1 MLNCKCLSTSR
12 TGLYILNNAWHDVR
26 AQCINIS
33 TSQATIDWI
42 CARLN
47 YDSVNLI
54 YNIKL
59 LNVIY
64 RKIPLDLLPTSPKYL
79 YSDKIIP
86 TVPKSHCFEKW
97 RWIHFLWWRWCGSR
111 RILQHLSRSF
121 SAPPFLFL
129 SILDWKILTKRA
141 FLCTDQAKGRRCLVI
156 WLDEPLVSKEDSQ
169 WAAD

>member
-97 RWIHFLWWRWCGSR
+97 RWIHFLWWRCCGSR
-111 RILQHLSRSF
+111 RILQHFARQSYHCFHVFINEHHNIIIQYTMAHKWHHPILGGGLS
-121 SAPPFLFL
+121 
-129 SILDWKILTKRA
+129 D
-141 FLCTDQAKGRRCLVI
+141 
-156 WLDEPLVSKEDSQ
+156 
-169 WAAD
+169 

>member
-111 RILQHLSRSF
+111 PSWVERMRRTGCRVACMYANPNSLPQ
-121 SAPPFLFL
+121 SAQLRTL
-129 SILDWKILTKRA
+129 R
-141 FLCTDQAKGRRCLVI
+141 LCKNQFRGVY
-156 WLDEPLVSKEDSQ
+156 
-169 WAAD
+169 